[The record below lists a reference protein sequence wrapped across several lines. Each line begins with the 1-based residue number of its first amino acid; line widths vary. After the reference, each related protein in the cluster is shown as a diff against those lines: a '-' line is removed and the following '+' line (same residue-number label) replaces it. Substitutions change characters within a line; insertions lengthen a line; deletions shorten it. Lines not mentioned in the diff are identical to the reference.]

1 MRWDNEVEDWQG
13 YLPGRATYSE
23 YTRPILEVA
32 EHTPTDINVYYRD
45 QFNEWA
51 VNTGGSI
58 NVAGMRR
65 FYSDPLGMFAR
76 FRAFEL
82 GPENCFSRVI
92 KMGKKRHAQQEY
104 HWLYNEV
111 YNRIG
116 RNVPLCVLDHGC
128 GHGRDG
134 IAFMRNG
141 WHVAFVDYK
150 LPSLEMLLDMA
161 RRNYDSHADE
171 TDFLGLFEPS
181 DAPAYAGRYHVVVSQ
196 DVLEH
201 CLDPITEL
209 HHKDG
214 DRLNDRIENLQ
225 PLRPSKH
232 RLAHQNTDT
241 KLICLRCKKIFVVKA
256 WRIRSRPTK
265 FCSQKCF
272 HKYPRTVEH
281 KEKIRKG
288 LLRHHKS

>member
-1 MRWDNEVEDWQG
+1 MSSQRDIVTGKFLRGRETWTEEKWEEGYVDNKG
-13 YLPGRATYSE
+13 
-23 YTRPILEVA
+23 
-32 EHTPTDINVYYRD
+32 
-45 QFNEWA
+45 
-51 VNTGGSI
+51 
-58 NVAGMRR
+58 
-65 FYSDPLGMFAR
+65 R
-76 FRAFEL
+76 FRVYRPDYPRAYSL
-82 GPENCFSRVI
+82 GYSLRAHVVWWLH
-92 KMGKKRHAQQEY
+92 KKRVHPK
-104 HWLYNEV
+104 N
-111 YNRIG
+111 
-116 RNVPLCVLDHGC
+116 
-128 GHGRDG
+128 
-134 IAFMRNG
+134 
-141 WHVAFVDYK
+141 
-150 LPSLEMLLDMA
+150 
-161 RRNYDSHADE
+161 
-171 TDFLGLFEPS
+171 
-181 DAPAYAGRYHVVVSQ
+181 
-196 DVLEH
+196 
-201 CLDPITEL
+201 TEL

>member
-32 EHTPTDINVYYRD
+32 EHTPADINVYYRD

-171 TDFLGLFEPS
+171 THFLGLFEPS

-201 CLDPITEL
+201 CLDPIAEL
-209 HHKDG
+209 RALHGALHD
-214 DRLNDRIENLQ
+214 D
-225 PLRPSKH
+225 
-232 RLAHQNTDT
+232 
-241 KLICLRCKKIFVVKA
+241 
-256 WRIRSRPTK
+256 
-265 FCSQKCF
+265 
-272 HKYPRTVEH
+272 
-281 KEKIRKG
+281 G
-288 LLRHHKS
+288 LLVLGTFFNSCNGQDPQHLEEHAHYQDTSLWFAELERVGFKLAQKDANGVERIWRKI